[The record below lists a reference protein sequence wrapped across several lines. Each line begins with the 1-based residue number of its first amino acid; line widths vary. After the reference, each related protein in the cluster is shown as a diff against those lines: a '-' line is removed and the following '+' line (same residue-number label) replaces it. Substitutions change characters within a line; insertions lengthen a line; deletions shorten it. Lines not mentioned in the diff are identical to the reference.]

1 MTTIITLLNKEKEL
15 NDLLNSKDCPNNIDQ
30 QLTELFKESFYED
43 TYQWFEKN
51 KIFTLHDS
59 VIVDFSQ
66 KKNINSYNISF
77 KVDSLP
83 IYSDREEIGYITNS
97 QFKITSSQSL
107 RDISNRIILNFLIDE
122 PNHEI
127 AFLFLDN
134 NQRKTISVPYSH
146 IEFIRGKEHF
156 YGNKNDNSSKYGM

>member
-1 MTTIITLLNKEKEL
+1 MTKIITLLNKEKEL
-15 NDLLNSKDCPNNIDQ
+15 NDLLNSKDCPDNIDQ
-30 QLTELFKESFYED
+30 QLTELFKKSFYED

-83 IYSDREEIGYITNS
+83 IYTDREEIGYITNS
-97 QFKITSSQSL
+97 QFKIISSQSL
-107 RDISNRIILNFLIDE
+107 RDISNRVILNFLIDE

-134 NQRKTISVPYSH
+134 NQSKTISVPYSH

-156 YGNKNDNSSKYGM
+156 YENKNDNSSKYGM